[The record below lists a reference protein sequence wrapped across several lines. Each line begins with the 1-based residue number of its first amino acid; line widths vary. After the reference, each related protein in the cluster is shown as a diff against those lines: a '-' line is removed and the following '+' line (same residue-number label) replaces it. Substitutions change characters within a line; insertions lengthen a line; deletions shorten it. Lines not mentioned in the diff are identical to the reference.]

1 MGCKGNT
8 KRKKKKQNK
17 NNKKKRKKK
26 RKEKKKQKK
35 IVSFYLLKERK
46 NNLIQQLI
54 TTIPAIPATLKSTN
68 HKLLPLPQ
76 PPHHPHSPLKK
87 KNLPK
92 RIISCPPCLN
102 TFLCKI
108 GSNAASIVSPTFSIK
123 THLPNLTPFSIV
135 RIKFLLLC
143 FTTL

>member
-1 MGCKGNT
+1 MYGTLFSPINIYIKEWVA
-8 KRKKKKQNK
+8 KEIQREKKKTDQKEQ
-17 NNKKKRKKK
+17 KKRKKK

-87 KNLPK
+87 KTY
-92 RIISCPPCLN
+92 LN
-102 TFLCKI
+102 ESYL
-108 GSNAASIVSPTFSIK
+108 V
-123 THLPNLTPFSIV
+123 HLV
-135 RIKFLLLC
+135 
-143 FTTL
+143 